1 MDAKSG
7 RGRANAGR
15 TALWG
20 RGTVSLVY
28 SSAKVSKESSISCL
42 YVTNSMVA
50 L

>member
-7 RGRANAGR
+7 HGRANAGR